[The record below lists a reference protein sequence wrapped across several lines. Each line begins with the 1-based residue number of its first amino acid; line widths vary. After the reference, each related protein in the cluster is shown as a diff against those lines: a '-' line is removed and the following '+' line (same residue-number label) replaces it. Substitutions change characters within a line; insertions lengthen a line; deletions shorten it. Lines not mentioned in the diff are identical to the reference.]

1 MFNIHF
7 LYPYWLLLIPIWLLF
22 LLLLFILQQRRK
34 HQLAQHWDQF
44 IDPQLQPYV
53 LSNKENHSIAGRGRW
68 LWSVAIGLAI
78 VALAGPS
85 LHKKQQP
92 AYQLEQGLVIAL
104 DLSTSMLSEDNKPSR
119 MQRAKFKLIDLVHQR
134 KEGQTGLVVF
144 AAEAFSVSPLTTE
157 MTTLTA
163 QVEHLTP
170 AAMPAQ
176 GSRVDRAIEQS
187 IQLLKQAGLRTGHIL
202 LLTDGAA
209 NQEKA
214 EAAAKKAQ
222 AAYYTVSI
230 IAFGTTQGSLIP
242 LSDGGVVKNRQ
253 GGQVISRLDPL
264 SLKKIA
270 QAGGGLY
277 SEARTDNKDLKRLMD
292 YYKKNSLLAYDKN
305 KTSKQR
311 LYTSINDGIWL
322 LLPLIPLFLLLFR
335 QGYLLSLLLLVFIAQ
350 PQAVYAFEWGNL
362 WLNNDQRAKRLF
374 EQKDFAAAEKQ
385 FNNQHWQAVSA
396 YQQDDYQRAQQLL
409 KKADTAEDWYNK
421 GTIFA
426 KMGKLHEA
434 VSALQLA
441 LKRQPSHE
449 DARYNLK
456 IIQDHLL
463 TKRIA
468 LFDKENPQFAKKAAK
483 NKEENKQQHTQ
494 EGQKKVTEQEKE
506 KQQLSKQKSTDPT
519 SQQEQERFKQQWL
532 RSIPD
537 DPSGLWRRKFKQ
549 QYQQRGANDEEEHW

>member
-1 MFNIHF
+1 MSNIHF

-22 LLLLFILQQRRK
+22 LLLLFILRQRRK
-34 HQLAQHWDQF
+34 YQLAQYWDQF

-53 LSNKENHSIAGRGRW
+53 LSKGNYSITGKENW

-119 MQRAKFKLIDLVHQR
+119 IQRAKFKLTDLVKQR
-134 KEGQTGLVVF
+134 KEGQTGLIVF

-163 QVEHLTP
+163 QVEYLTP
-170 AAMPAQ
+170 ATMPAQ

-187 IQLLKQAGLRTGHIL
+187 IQLLKQAGLQTGHIL

-209 NQEKA
+209 YQEKA

-222 AAYYTVSI
+222 AAHYTVSI

-242 LSDGGVVKNRQ
+242 LSDGGVVKNNQ
-253 GGQVISRLDPL
+253 GEQVISRLNPL
-264 SLKKIA
+264 SLKKIVK
-270 QAGGGLY
+270 AGGGFY
-277 SEARTDNKDLKRLMD
+277 SEARADNKDLERLMA

-305 KTSKQR
+305 KTGKQQ

-335 QGYLLSLLLLVFIAQ
+335 RGYLLSLLLLMFIVQ
-350 PQAVYAFEWGNL
+350 PQAVYAFEWSNL
-362 WLNNDQRAKRLF
+362 WLNDDQRAKRLF

-385 FNNQHWQAVSA
+385 FNNQHWQAISA
-396 YQQDDYQRAQQLL
+396 YQQGDYQRAQRLL
-409 KKADTAEDWYNK
+409 EKADTAEDWYNK

-434 VSALQLA
+434 VSALQFA
-441 LKRQPSHE
+441 LKRQPSHQ

-463 TKRIA
+463 TKKLA
-468 LFDKENPQFAKKAAK
+468 AFAKKNPQFAKKAAK
-483 NKEENKQQHTQ
+483 NKQKSKQQHKQ
-494 EGQKKVTEQEKE
+494 EGQKKVTKQEKE
-506 KQQLSKQKSTDPT
+506 KQQLSKQKPTDPT

-532 RSIPD
+532 RSILD

-549 QYQQRGANDEEEHW
+549 QYQQREANDEEEYW